1 MMTKP
6 LKAIYGCRNN
16 SHDLLFWEG
25 DSLLPPELL
34 GLTDKPGGYVTPREK
49 WWPAINC
56 GPVGNWWALWSIEP
70 DLDAPRSG
78 MVKSTVLL
86 WELDKIPQVHCLEEF
101 IYQLVNHEECKP
113 PYSSL
118 LQSVANELICND
130 NILAI
135 EADETLPLLIA
146 HLWERLWGEARKEFS
161 VRSAFTPP
169 QSLVRA
175 KSPTFYY
182 VPASVL
188 NQWYLPNVS
197 LINSTTTTETSRATN
212 YLINRAENDSLL
224 CQLLLSCCELTGDLK
239 VLNKLGRASDSID
252 QFRENS
258 TLTNAIVALRTLIAC
273 SPSPDKAKDIKNEL
287 LSSIKMLMVSKGDA
301 SDILTMCNL
310 SSDAVPK
317 GAMPE
322 VELSNWIKN
331 NLVTLSHEDLKK
343 YFERALPD
351 KSTRWWS
358 QSVVNGIG
366 TLVNQPEISGHT
378 LFWLSIVNFQTT
390 FLGLPS
396 VRQDLEETLF
406 ESAITS
412 GMSIDSLMVLEQFSI
427 SQEWARLH
435 AWAVFN
441 LYDEEQVY
449 QKQRNSTSNWAEGV
463 PFIIQSLNHSNAMDL
478 LRDSSFSPFIDLLVK
493 RSLKEPNLINYI
505 DIAEQSGFLMWH
517 NQLDAGGKF
526 YPSNIER
533 ESFLEKLCGAL
544 QFDILPNVFEKISN
558 EISYYLLSNIDRNK
572 VWFLLDSTKSKILAE
587 FMLQE
592 VMKNPQ
598 ALQHLHDS
606 ELYLV
611 HELKAHLAGRH
622 SIEPAFILSYLSQ
635 SISHREE
642 DVLRWVKKIHSRTS
656 SAHAH
661 MLGNI
666 ISEKRWKKVAN
677 GLYQSSYGW
686 LAETPNFKSTI
697 ETCSELLNST
707 NRFWYSLYT
716 GTSTQPHQSEIIKKF
731 SEVSADLA
739 YDRLDSIWQKA
750 GGRPSR
756 LKSHGTE
763 LDKWFHA
770 ANEAEKG
777 ALSGGLIDLLEVLI
791 EEFPNNKQ
799 LREINYIVSNRY

>member
-25 DSLLPPELL
+25 DSPLPPELL
-34 GLTDKPGGYVTPREK
+34 GLTDKPGGYVTPKEK

-86 WELDKIPQVHCLEEF
+86 WELDKISQVHCLEEF
-101 IYQLVNHEECKP
+101 IYQLVNHKEYKQ

-118 LQSVANELICND
+118 LQNVANKLICSD

-146 HLWERLWGEARKEFS
+146 HLWEKLWGEARKEFS

-175 KSPTFYY
+175 KLPTFYY

-197 LINSTTTTETSRATN
+197 LINSTTTIETSRATN

-224 CQLLLSCCELTGDLK
+224 CQLLFNCCELTGDLK
-239 VLNKLGRASDSID
+239 VLNKLGRAADNID
-252 QFRENS
+252 QFRSNS

-301 SDILTMCNL
+301 YDILTMCNL

-331 NLVTLSHEDLKK
+331 NLVTLSHEDLNKF
-343 YFERALPD
+343 FERALPD
-351 KSTRWWS
+351 KSTQWWS

-366 TLVNQPEISGHT
+366 TLVNQPETSEHT
-378 LFWLSIVNFQTT
+378 LFWLSIVNFQKT
-390 FLGLPS
+390 FLRLSSIP
-396 VRQDLEETLF
+396 QDLEEMLF
-406 ESAITS
+406 ECAKASDMTVDNFMA
-412 GMSIDSLMVLEQFSI
+412 LEQFSI
-427 SQEWARLH
+427 SQKWAKLH
-435 AWAVFN
+435 AWTVFN

-449 QKQRNSTSNWAEGV
+449 NKQRNSMPNWIEGL
-463 PFIIQSLNHSNAMDL
+463 PFIAQSLSHRHAINL
-478 LRDSSFSPFIDLLVK
+478 LRDSAFSPFVDLLAE
-493 RSLKEPNLINYI
+493 RSLKEQTLLNYI
-505 DIAEQSGFLMWH
+505 DITEENAFQMWQKQLDIGGGFYPPNIETETFLAKLCDCLQTNILPGIFERISKEISEYLLSSTDRVKVWS
-517 NQLDAGGKF
+517 QLDATR
-526 YPSNIER
+526 SNI
-533 ESFLEKLCGAL
+533 LAK
-544 QFDILPNVFEKISN
+544 DMTK
-558 EISYYLLSNIDRNK
+558 K
-572 VWFLLDSTKSKILAE
+572 VVTT
-587 FMLQE
+587 
-592 VMKNPQ
+592 PQ
-598 ALQHLHDS
+598 ALQHLSDAES
-606 ELYLV
+606 YLIN
-611 HELKAHLAGRH
+611 ELKAHMTGNY
-622 SIEPAFILSYLSQ
+622 IEPAFILSYLSQ

-642 DVLRWVKKIHSRTS
+642 DVLRWVKKVHSRTS

-666 ISEKRWKKVAN
+666 ILEKRWKNVAN

-707 NRFWYSLYT
+707 NRLWYSLYT
-716 GTSTQPHQSEIIKKF
+716 GTSTQPHQSEIIRKF

-777 ALSGGLIDLLEVLI
+777 ALSRGLIDLLEVLI

>member
-25 DSLLPPELL
+25 DSPLPPELL
-34 GLTDKPGGYVTPREK
+34 GLTDKPGGYVTPKEK

-86 WELDKIPQVHCLEEF
+86 WELDKIPQVHCLKEF
-101 IYQLVNHEECKP
+101 IYQLVNHKECKP

-118 LQSVANELICND
+118 LQSVANKLICSD

-146 HLWERLWGEARKEFS
+146 KLWEKLWGEARKAFS

-175 KSPTFYY
+175 KLPTFYY

-212 YLINRAENDSLL
+212 YLISRAENDSMLH
-224 CQLLLSCCELTGDLK
+224 QLLLNCCELTGDLK
-239 VLNKLGRASDSID
+239 VLNKLGRAADNID

-258 TLTNAIVALRTLIAC
+258 TLTNAIVALRALIAC

-322 VELSNWIKN
+322 VELSNWIKH
-331 NLVTLSHEDLKK
+331 NLVTLSHEDLNK

-351 KSTRWWS
+351 KSTPWWS

-366 TLVNQPEISGHT
+366 TLVNQPETSEHI
-378 LFWLSIVNFQTT
+378 LFWLSIVNFQKT
-390 FLGLPS
+390 FLQLSS
-396 VRQDLEETLF
+396 VPQNLEQMLF
-406 ESAITS
+406 ECAKASDMTADNFKAI
-412 GMSIDSLMVLEQFSI
+412 EQFSI
-427 SQEWARLH
+427 SQKWAKLH

-441 LYDEEQVY
+441 LYDEKQVY
-449 QKQRNSTSNWAEGV
+449 KKQRNSMPNWTEGL
-463 PFIIQSLNHSNAMDL
+463 PFIAQSLSHRHAINL
-478 LRDSSFSPFIDLLVK
+478 LQDSAFSPFIDLLAE
-493 RSLKEPNLINYI
+493 RSLKEPILLNSI
-505 DIAEQSGFLMWH
+505 DVAEENAFQMWQK
-517 NQLDAGGKF
+517 QLDIGGEF
-526 YPSNIER
+526 YPPNIET
-533 ESFLEKLCGAL
+533 ETFLAKLCDCL
-544 QFDILPNVFEKISN
+544 QTNILPGIFERISK
-558 EISYYLLSNIDRNK
+558 EISEYLLSSPDRGK
-572 VWFLLDSTKSKILAE
+572 VWSQLDPTKSTILAKD
-587 FMLQE
+587 MTK
-592 VMKNPQ
+592 VVVTTPQ
-598 ALQHLHDS
+598 ALQHLSDA
-606 ELYLV
+606 EPYFIN
-611 HELKAHLAGRH
+611 ELKAHMNSNH
-622 SIEPAFILSYLSQ
+622 IEPAFILSYLSQ
-635 SISHREE
+635 SIAHRED
-642 DVLRWVKKIHSRTS
+642 DVLNWVKKAHSKNFHS
-656 SAHAH
+656 HAH
-661 MLGNI
+661 MLGNVI
-666 ISEKRWKKVAN
+666 LEKRWSEVAN
-677 GLYQSSYGW
+677 CLYQSSYGW
-686 LAETPNFKSTI
+686 LADTPYFKPTV
-697 ETCSELLNST
+697 EACSVLLNSS
-707 NRFWYSLYT
+707 NKFWFSFYT
-716 GTSTQPHQSEIIKKF
+716 GTSPQPHQNEIIKKF

-739 YDRLDSIWQKA
+739 YDRLDYIWQKA
-750 GGRPSR
+750 GGKPSR
-756 LKSHGTE
+756 LKNVGTE

-777 ALSGGLIDLLEVLI
+777 ALNRGLIDLLEVLI
-791 EEFPNNKQ
+791 EEYPHNRQ
-799 LREINYIVSNRY
+799 LREINHIVSNRY

>member
-6 LKAIYGCRNN
+6 LKASYGCRNN

-25 DSLLPPELL
+25 DSPLPPELL
-34 GLTDKPGGYVTPREK
+34 GLTDKPGGYVTPKEK

-101 IYQLVNHEECKP
+101 IYQLINHEECKP

-118 LQSVANELICND
+118 LQSVANKLICSD

-135 EADETLPLLIA
+135 EADETIPLLIA
-146 HLWERLWGEARKEFS
+146 HLWEKLWGEARKEFS

-175 KSPTFYY
+175 KLPTFYY

-197 LINSTTTTETSRATN
+197 LINSTTATETSRATN
-212 YLINRAENDSLL
+212 YLINRTENDSILH
-224 CQLLLSCCELTGDLK
+224 QLLLNCSGLTGDLK
-239 VLNKLGRASDSID
+239 VLNKLGRAADNID
-252 QFRENS
+252 RFRANS
-258 TLTNAIVALRTLIAC
+258 TLTNAIVALRALIAC

-287 LSSIKMLMVSKGDA
+287 LSSIKMLMVSEGGA

-317 GAMPE
+317 GAMPQ
-322 VELSNWIKN
+322 VELSNWIEH
-331 NLVTLSHEDLKK
+331 NLIALGHEDLNK
-343 YFERALPD
+343 YFERALPG
-351 KSTRWWS
+351 KSMPWWS

-366 TLVNQPEISGHT
+366 TLVNKPETSEHI
-378 LFWLSIVNFQTT
+378 LFWLSIVHFQKT
-390 FLGLPS
+390 FLRLSS
-396 VRQDLEETLF
+396 VRQDLEQMLF
-406 ESAITS
+406 ERAKTS
-412 GMSIDSLMVLEQFSI
+412 GMTADSLMALEQFSI
-427 SQEWARLH
+427 SQEWAKLH

-441 LYDEEQVY
+441 LYDEDQVY
-449 QKQRNSTSNWAEGV
+449 KKQRNSMSNWTEGV
-463 PFIIQSLNHSNAMDL
+463 PFIVQSLSHRHAINL
-478 LRDSSFSPFIDLLVK
+478 LRDSDFSQFIDLLAE
-493 RSLKEPNLINYI
+493 RSLKEPTLLNYI
-505 DIAEQSGFLMWH
+505 DITEKNAFQMWQK
-517 NQLDAGGKF
+517 QLVTGGRF
-526 YPSNIER
+526 YPPNIGKDTY
-533 ESFLEKLCGAL
+533 LAKLCDCL
-544 QFDILPNVFEKISN
+544 QANFLPKVFEQISK
-558 EISYYLLSNIDRNK
+558 EISEYLLSNADRSK
-572 VWFLLDSTKSKILAE
+572 VWSQLDPTRSNTLAKD
-587 FMLQE
+587 MAKKVVTTPE
-592 VMKNPQ
+592 V
-598 ALQHLHDS
+598 LQHLSDT
-606 ELYLV
+606 EPYLIN
-611 HELKAHLAGRH
+611 ELKSHMTGNH
-622 SIEPAFILSYLSQ
+622 IEPAFILSYLSQ

-642 DVLRWVKKIHSRTS
+642 DVLRWVKKVHSRTS

-666 ISEKRWKKVAN
+666 ILEKRWKKVAN

-707 NRFWYSLYT
+707 NRLWYSLYT
-716 GTSTQPHQSEIIKKF
+716 GTSTQPHQSEIIRKF

>member
-25 DSLLPPELL
+25 GSPLPPELL
-34 GLTDKPGGYVTPREK
+34 GLTDKPGGYVTPKEK

-118 LQSVANELICND
+118 LQSVANELICSD

-146 HLWERLWGEARKEFS
+146 HLWEKLWGEARKEFS

-169 QSLVRA
+169 QSLIRA

-197 LINSTTTTETSRATN
+197 LITSTTTIETSRATN
-212 YLINRAENDSLL
+212 YLINRAENDSILH
-224 CQLLLSCCELTGDLK
+224 QLLLNCSELTGDLK
-239 VLNKLGRASDSID
+239 VLNKLGRAADNID

-258 TLTNAIVALRTLIAC
+258 TLTNAIVALRALIAC

-287 LSSIKMLMVSKGDA
+287 LSSIKMLMVSKGDV

-322 VELSNWIKN
+322 VELSNWIKH
-331 NLVTLSHEDLKK
+331 NLVTLSHEDLNK

-351 KSTRWWS
+351 KSTQWWS

-366 TLVNQPEISGHT
+366 TLVNQPETTEHT
-378 LFWLSIVNFQTT
+378 LFWLSIVHFQTT

-396 VRQDLEETLF
+396 VRQDLEEALF

-412 GMSIDSLMVLEQFSI
+412 DMSIDSLMVLEQFSI
-427 SQEWARLH
+427 SQEWAKLH

-449 QKQRNSTSNWAEGV
+449 KKQRNSMPNWIEGV
-463 PFIIQSLNHSNAMDL
+463 PFIVQSLSHRHAINL
-478 LRDSSFSPFIDLLVK
+478 LRDSAFSPFIDLLAE
-493 RSLKEPNLINYI
+493 RSLKEPTLLNYI
-505 DIAEQSGFLMWH
+505 DVAEPSAFQMWQI
-517 NQLDAGGKF
+517 QLDTGGEF
-526 YPSNIER
+526 YPPKVET
-533 ESFLEKLCGAL
+533 EAFLAKLCDCL
-544 QFDILPNVFEKISN
+544 QTNILPRVFEQISK
-558 EISYYLLSNIDRNK
+558 EISAYLLSNASRSK
-572 VWFLLDSTKSKILAE
+572 VWSQLDPKRSNILAKD
-587 FMLQE
+587 MIQK
-592 VMKNPQ
+592 VVTSPQ
-598 ALQHLHDS
+598 ALQHLSDA
-606 ELYLV
+606 EPYLIN
-611 HELKAHLAGRH
+611 ELKAHMIGNH
-622 SIEPAFILSYLSQ
+622 IEPAFILSYLSQ
-635 SISHREE
+635 SISHRED
-642 DVLRWVKKIHSRTS
+642 DVLNWVKKAHSKNLHS
-656 SAHAH
+656 YAHR
-661 MLGNI
+661 LGNVI
-666 ISEKRWKKVAN
+666 LEKRWSRVAN
-677 GLYQSSYGW
+677 GLFQSSYGW
-686 LAETPNFKSTI
+686 LANTPYFKPTV
-697 ETCSELLNST
+697 EACSELLNSS
-707 NRFWYSLYT
+707 NKLWFSFYT
-716 GTSTQPHQSEIIKKF
+716 GTSTQPHQNEIIKKF

-739 YDRLDSIWQKA
+739 YDRLDYIWQKA
-750 GGRPSR
+750 GGKPSR
-756 LKSHGTE
+756 LKNSGTE

-777 ALSGGLIDLLEVLI
+777 ALNRGLIDLLEVLI
-791 EEFPNNKQ
+791 EEYPHNRQ
-799 LREINYIVSNRY
+799 LREINHIVSNRY